1 MSVPVQ
7 GEVTN
12 IGFTIEIV
20 HVTADVA
27 VSNAIEQR
35 IFRSDW
41 LPTNV
46 FGTLAKQSEI
56 MAIVSNVIPS
66 EHINSLGMTLL
77 TGELAHLE

>member
-1 MSVPVQ
+1 VANGMSVPVQ

-46 FGTLAKQSEI
+46 FGTLAK
-56 MAIVSNVIPS
+56 
-66 EHINSLGMTLL
+66 
-77 TGELAHLE
+77 